1 MDYYREVLQTP
12 MSFSIKYYIIL
23 ALLVS
28 LVTTGAASARLL
40 PKLQPELNN
49 LVSQVQNYYP
59 DELVL
64 TMTDGKLSINK
75 DEPYVIPLPKSLT
88 ENQNDTQPDD
98 GTTEMLPENLVVLD
112 SQGTIDN
119 LETYNTLIL
128 INSANVLYRD
138 QNGKIEVYPLKD
150 MPNGQ
155 FTKQN
160 FNELVDKVKSFL
172 VYLPALII
180 SFMLV
185 TLFIVN
191 MTFRLV
197 YLLLVALLLMFWGKS
212 KMADYNYAKYYK
224 IAIHTVTLPTIIA
237 TLLDIVAIPFNI
249 PFWFIALNTVM
260 GILVINK
267 ITAPDVPTE
276 VKKLEQQPNQQ

>member
-1 MDYYREVLQTP
+1 MQKLKSFIFIFKNSLLSFDYYKDVIQTP
-12 MSFSIKYYIIL
+12 VSFSVKYYIIL
-23 ALLVS
+23 ALIVS
-28 LVTTGAASARLL
+28 LVTTGAISARLL

-75 DEPYVIPLPKSLT
+75 DEPYVIPLPKALA
-88 ENQNDTQPDD
+88 ENQTD
-98 GTTEMLPENLVVLD
+98 GQQDENTEKLPENLVVLD

-155 FTKQN
+155 FNKQN
-160 FNELVDKVKSFL
+160 FNELVDKVKAFL
-172 VYLPALII
+172 GYLPALI
-180 SFMLV
+180 
-185 TLFIVN
+185 
-191 MTFRLV
+191 
-197 YLLLVALLLMFWGKS
+197 
-212 KMADYNYAKYYK
+212 
-224 IAIHTVTLPTIIA
+224 
-237 TLLDIVAIPFNI
+237 
-249 PFWFIALNTVM
+249 
-260 GILVINK
+260 
-267 ITAPDVPTE
+267 
-276 VKKLEQQPNQQ
+276 